1 MKNNIQ
7 IRLSGYMQWNFTIFD
22 DVHRIVED
30 PISEDVIKI
39 IDNKT
44 YQILFDSSSSSYD
57 SLEQRSKLWSEFEKR
72 Y

>member
-1 MKNNIQ
+1 MK
-7 IRLSGYMQWNFTIFD
+7 WNFTIFYD
-22 DVHRIVED
+22 IHRIGGD
-30 PISEDVIKI
+30 PVNEKVVKI
-39 IDNKT
+39 VNSKT